1 MNETNAER
9 LERFKSNWQGGSPNL
24 QPADVDW
31 FIEQAERAQELEKE
45 LYKTKALPMLMEL
58 EKRKYENNRLREALE
73 FYAKEENYNV
83 NTTNQWEPLILIN
96 QDHGEK
102 ARQALEGKRD
112 G

>member
-1 MNETNAER
+1 MNETNVER
-9 LERFKSNWQGGSPNL
+9 LKSIKKREDLYIYRSEDREWL
-24 QPADVDW
+24 
-31 FIEQAERAQELEKE
+31 IEQAERVPELEGHCKSLTVE
-45 LYKTKALPMLMEL
+45 WRDGVL
-58 EKRKYENNRLREALE
+58 ENKRLREALE
-73 FYAKEENYNV
+73 FYAKDENYNV